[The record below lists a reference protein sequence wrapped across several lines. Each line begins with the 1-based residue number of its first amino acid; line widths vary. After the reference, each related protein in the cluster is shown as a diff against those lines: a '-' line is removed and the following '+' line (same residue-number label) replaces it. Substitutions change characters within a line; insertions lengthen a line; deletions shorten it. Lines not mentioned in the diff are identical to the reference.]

1 MNQQAGC
8 NQKFFGESKL
18 QSGGIPY
25 IPTNS
30 SAKVNDR
37 FSDGQEGWPMTQDAS
52 QYRKVGRIIILS
64 DDNESPMYNE
74 IPLFYEGDDPDLF
87 LGKVVKAV
95 SNAASSVGRVAQKI
109 EKKVNKVTATI
120 KKAAGP
126 LGDVM
131 DVGWKMSPAG
141 MAYTWKRRGL
151 DAVSAVARGERI
163 DRIAHDLGK
172 AGITDVR
179 ERMKYAEMVA
189 PFVPGVG
196 TGVAAALGAAN
207 ALAAGKPITEAIIS
221 AARSAIPGGKIAQ
234 AGFDIATNLVRGKSP
249 TEAVLSAA
257 RAQLGPAGQAAFDTG
272 LALAQGKKIQ
282 NAAIAGAGR
291 LLPASPYAADALSFV
306 RAATSGKN
314 IQHAALS
321 SAGRRVL
328 QKIKA

>member
-1 MNQQAGC
+1 MNQQSGC
-8 NQKFFGESKL
+8 NQKFFGESGL
-18 QSGGIPY
+18 QREGIPY
-25 IPTNS
+25 IPINGS
-30 SAKVNDR
+30 GKVNDR
-37 FSDGQEGWPMTQDAS
+37 SFDRQAGPPMAQDAS

-74 IPLFYEGDDPDLF
+74 IPLFYNGDDPDLF
-87 LGKVVKAV
+87 LGKIVKSVASV
-95 SNAASSVGRVAQKI
+95 ASSAGRVAQKI
-109 EKKVNKVTATI
+109 EKKVNNVAKTI

-131 DVGWKMSPAG
+131 DVGWRMSPAG

-151 DAVSAVARGERI
+151 DAASAIARGERI
-163 DRIAHDLGK
+163 DRIARDLGK
-172 AGITDVR
+172 AGIADVR

-189 PFVPGVG
+189 PFVPGLG

-207 ALAAGKPITEAIIS
+207 ALAAGEPITEAVIS

-234 AGFDIATNLVRGKSP
+234 AGFDVATNLARGKSP

-257 RAQLGPAGQAAFDTG
+257 RAQLGPSGQAAFDSG
-272 LALAQGKKIQ
+272 LALAQGKNIQ

-321 SAGRRVL
+321 TAGRRVL